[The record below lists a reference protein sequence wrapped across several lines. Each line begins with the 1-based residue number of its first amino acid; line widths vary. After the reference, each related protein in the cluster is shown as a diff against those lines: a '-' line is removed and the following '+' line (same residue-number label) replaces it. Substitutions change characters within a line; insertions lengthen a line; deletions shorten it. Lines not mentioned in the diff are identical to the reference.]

1 MQLSREALLRAYRQM
16 KVIREFE
23 ERLHTEIMT
32 GEIAGFTHLYCGQE
46 AVAVG
51 VCEHLS
57 VEDKIVSTH
66 RGHGHCLAKGCDV
79 DGMMK
84 EIWGSRDGLCNGKG
98 GSMHI
103 ADADQGMLGAN
114 GIVGAG
120 APIAVGAAIS
130 AKIDG
135 KGKVAITFSGDGAC
149 NQGTTFEAMNLAVVT
164 QAPCIFVF
172 ENNHYSE
179 HTGVDYAVGTAMD
192 IASRAEAFGMK
203 VWRGGGAPVF
213 SRCGTMPGEAGQ
225 HHPGGGPAD
234 GTDFFAVHDTMRE
247 VLEHV
252 RAGGG
257 PAAVEY
263 DTERFFGH
271 FEGDPQRYRGPGEVE
286 RLRETRDCLKNFRAR
301 VTSASLLS
309 DADLDA
315 LDADVMDAIDAAVA
329 AARAA
334 ARPTAEDVLSD
345 VYISY

>member
-1 MQLSREALLRAYRQM
+1 MQLNREALSRAYRQM
-16 KVIREFE
+16 KLIREFE
-23 ERLHTEIMT
+23 ERLHEEIQT

-51 VCEHLS
+51 VCEHLTPR
-57 VEDKIVSTH
+57 DKIVSTH

-84 EIWGSRDGLCNGKG
+84 EIWGSQEGLCNGKG

-103 ADADQGMLGAN
+103 ADIDKGMLGAN

-120 APIAVGAAIS
+120 APIAVGAALS

-135 KGKVAITFSGDGAC
+135 PDEDGKLGVAITFSGDGAC

-164 QAPCIFVF
+164 RAPAIFVF

-179 HTGVDYAVGTAMD
+179 HTGVDYAVGTTRD

-203 VWRGGGAPVF
+203 VWRANG
-213 SRCGTMPGEAGQ
+213 C
-225 HHPGGGPAD
+225 
-234 GTDFFAVHDTMRE
+234 DFFAVHDTFRE
-247 VLEHV
+247 VLDHV
-252 RAGGG
+252 RTPGNG
-257 PAAVEY
+257 PAAVEF

-271 FEGDPQRYRGPGEVE
+271 FEGDPQRYRGEGELD
-286 RLRETRDCLKNFRAR
+286 RLRAERDCLRIFRAS
-301 VTSASLLS
+301 VTGAGLLD

-315 LDADVMDAIDAAVA
+315 IDADALAAIENAVQA
-329 AARAA
+329 SRAA
-334 ARPTAEDVLSD
+334 PRPTAANVLEN

>member
-23 ERLHTEIMT
+23 ERLHIDIQT

-51 VCEHLS
+51 VCEHLDN
-57 VEDKIVSTH
+57 EDKIVSTH

-79 DGMMK
+79 NGMMK
-84 EIWGSRDGLCNGKG
+84 EIWGSREGLCKGKG

-103 ADADQGMLGAN
+103 ADVDKGMLGAN

-120 APIAVGAAIS
+120 APIAVGAGIA

-149 NQGTTFEAMNLAVVT
+149 NQGTTFEAMNMAVVT
-164 QAPCIFVF
+164 KAACIFVF

-179 HTGVDYAVGTAMD
+179 HTGFEYAVGTAKD

-203 VWRGGGAPVF
+203 VWRG
-213 SRCGTMPGEAGQ
+213 
-225 HHPGGGPAD
+225 D
-234 GTDFFAVHDTMRE
+234 GTDFFSVYETMRE
-247 VLEHV
+247 VLDYV
-252 RAGGG
+252 RVPGNG
-257 PAAVEY
+257 PAAVEF

-271 FEGDPQRYRGPGEVE
+271 FEGDPQRYRGPGELD
-286 RLRETRDCLKNFRAR
+286 RIREERDCLKKFRES
-301 VTSASLLS
+301 VTQAKLL
-309 DADLDA
+309 AGEDL
-315 LDADVMDAIDAAVA
+315 DAIDAEVLEAIEESVRQAKA
-329 AARAA
+329 AD
-334 ARPTAEDVLSD
+334 RPTAEDVLTD

>member
-23 ERLHTEIMT
+23 ERLHVEIQT

-51 VCEHLS
+51 VCEHLG

-84 EIWGSRDGLCNGKG
+84 EIWGSREGLCKGKG

-103 ADADQGMLGAN
+103 ADVDQGMLGAN

-120 APIAVGAAIS
+120 APIAVGAALG
-130 AKIDG
+130 AKLDG
-135 KGKVAITFSGDGAC
+135 KGRVAITFSGDGAC

-164 QAPCIFVF
+164 QAPVIFVF

-179 HTGVDYAVGTAMD
+179 HTGVDYAVGTASD

-203 VWRGGGAPVF
+203 VWR
-213 SRCGTMPGEAGQ
+213 
-225 HHPGGGPAD
+225 AD

-252 RAGGG
+252 RAGNG
-257 PAAVEY
+257 PAAVEF

-271 FEGDPQRYRGPGEVE
+271 FEGDPQRYRGPGELD
-286 RLRETRDCLKNFRAR
+286 RIRETRDCLKNFRAS
-301 VTSASLLS
+301 VTSAKLLT

-315 LDADVMDAIDAAVA
+315 LDADVLDVIEAAVV

-334 ARPTAEDVLSD
+334 DRPTAEDVLSD

>member
-1 MQLSREALLRAYRQM
+1 MQLSREALLRAYRKM

-51 VCEHLS
+51 VCEHLDHD
-57 VEDKIVSTH
+57 DKIVSTH

-84 EIWGSRDGLCNGKG
+84 EIWGSRDGLCKGKG

-103 ADADQGMLGAN
+103 ADMDVGMLGAN

-120 APIAVGAAIS
+120 APIAVGAALA
-130 AKIDG
+130 AKLDG
-135 KGKVAITFSGDGAC
+135 KGADGYKIAITFSGDGAC

-164 QAPCIFVF
+164 GAPCIFVF

-179 HTGVDYAVGTAMD
+179 HTGVDYAVGTQKD

-203 VWRGGGAPVF
+203 VWRG
-213 SRCGTMPGEAGQ
+213 
-225 HHPGGGPAD
+225 D
-234 GTDFFAVHDTMRE
+234 GTDFFSVHDTMRE
-247 VLEHV
+247 VLEYV
-252 RAGGG
+252 RDGNG
-257 PAAVEY
+257 PAAVEF

-271 FEGDPQRYRGPGEVE
+271 FEGDPQRYRGEGELD
-286 RLRETRDCLKNFRAR
+286 RIRATRDCLKIFRAS
-301 VTSASLLS
+301 VTGAKLLS

-315 LDADVMDAIDAAVA
+315 VDAEAMDAIEAAVA
-329 AARAA
+329 AARAG
-334 ARPTAEDVLSD
+334 ARPTAEDVLTD

>member
-51 VCEHLS
+51 VCEHLDAS
-57 VEDKIVSTH
+57 DMIVSTH
-66 RGHGHCLAKGCDV
+66 RGHGHCIAKGVDV
-79 DGMMK
+79 KPMMK
-84 EIWGSRDGLCNGKG
+84 EIWGSSEGTCKGKG

-103 ADADQGMLGAN
+103 ADIDVGMLGAN

-120 APIAVGAAIS
+120 SPIGVGAALA
-130 AKIDG
+130 AKLDG

-149 NQGTTFEAMNLAVVT
+149 NQGTTFEAMNMAVVT
-164 QAPCIFVF
+164 KAPCIFLF

-179 HTGVDYAVGTAMD
+179 HTGFEYAVGTQRD

-203 VWRGGGAPVF
+203 VWRG
-213 SRCGTMPGEAGQ
+213 
-225 HHPGGGPAD
+225 D
-234 GTDFFAVHDTMRE
+234 GTDFFAVFDVMRE
-247 VLEHV
+247 VLDYV
-252 RAGGG
+252 RAGNG
-257 PAAVEY
+257 PAAVEF

-271 FEGDPQRYRGPGEVE
+271 FEGDPQRYRGEGE
-286 RLRETRDCLKNFRAR
+286 LDHIRETRDCLKIFRKS
-301 VTSASLLS
+301 VTEAKLLEH
-309 DADLDA
+309 ADLDA
-315 LDADVMDAIDAAVA
+315 VDDDVMTLIEDSVTE
-329 AARAA
+329 ARAA
-334 ARPTAEDVLSD
+334 ARPTAQDVLID